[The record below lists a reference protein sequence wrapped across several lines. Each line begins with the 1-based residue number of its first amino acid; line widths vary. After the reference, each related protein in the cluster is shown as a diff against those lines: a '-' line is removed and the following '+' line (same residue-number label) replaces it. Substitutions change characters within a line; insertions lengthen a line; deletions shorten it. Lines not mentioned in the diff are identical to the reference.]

1 MIWNERG
8 LTLAEILVAVAI
20 LGIGLVGL
28 AVVVPIASYGV
39 QEGSQLSTA
48 TFLAEQRLEQVRNAP
63 WTGPPANDCIGN
75 GASAPVV
82 PAGVT
87 CTKGTNPPVAAG
99 ATTFADEANVVWG
112 NTTSTTAITGGYSRQ
127 VRIADCSPTACAGLT
142 SATMRRVTVSV
153 AYRPLTSSGV
163 SPTDKTVSVQWLVT
177 QK

>member
-63 WTGPPANDCIGN
+63 WTGTPANDCIGS
-75 GASAPVV
+75 GANAPVV
-82 PAGVT
+82 PAGVA
-87 CTKGTNPPVAAG
+87 CANGTIVLAAG
-99 ATTFADEANVVWG
+99 ATTFADEANVIWG
-112 NTTSTTAITGGYSRQ
+112 NNTSAAANQAGYSRQ
-127 VRIADCSPTACAGLT
+127 VRVSDCSPTPCAGLT
-142 SATMRRVTVSV
+142 SATMRQVTVSV
-153 AYRPLTSSGV
+153 TYRPLTSSGV
-163 SPTDKTVSVQWLVT
+163 SAQNKTVSVQWLVAR
-177 QK
+177 K

>member
-48 TFLAEQRLEQVRNAP
+48 SFLAEQRLEQIRNAP
-63 WTGPPANDCIGN
+63 WTGMPANDCIGS
-75 GASAPVV
+75 GAGAPVV
-82 PAGVT
+82 PAGVA
-87 CTKGTNPPVAAG
+87 CANGTQALAAG

-112 NTTSTTAITGGYSRQ
+112 NDTSAAAVTGGYSRT
-127 VRIADCSPTACAGLT
+127 VRIADCSPTPCAGLT
-142 SATMRRVTVSV
+142 SATMREVTVTV
-153 AYRPLTSSGV
+153 TYRPLTSGGV
-163 SPTDKTVSVQWLVT
+163 SPTNKTVSVQWLVSR
-177 QK
+177 K

>member
-48 TFLAEQRLEQVRNAP
+48 TFLAEQRLEQIRNAP
-63 WTGPPANDCIGN
+63 WTGTPANDCIGSGAGAPVASVACTN
-75 GASAPVV
+75 GATA
-82 PAGVT
+82 
-87 CTKGTNPPVAAG
+87 VAAG
-99 ATTFADEANVVWG
+99 AVTFADEANVVMG
-112 NTTSTTAITGGYSRQ
+112 NTGSATALTSNYSRN
-127 VRIADCSPTACAGLT
+127 VRIANCDPTACAGLT
-142 SATMRRVTVSV
+142 SATMRRVTVTVS
-153 AYRPLTSSGV
+153 YRPLSSSGV

-177 QK
+177 RK

>member
-48 TFLAEQRLEQVRNAP
+48 TFLAEQRLEQIRNAP
-63 WTGPPANDCIGN
+63 WTGTPANDCIGN
-75 GASAPVV
+75 GAGAPVASV
-82 PAGVT
+82 A
-87 CTKGTNPPVAAG
+87 CANGTVAIAAG
-99 ATTFADEANVVWG
+99 ATTFADEAKVMWG
-112 NTTSTTAITGGYSRQ
+112 NQTAAAAGGYSRN
-127 VRIADCSPTACAGLT
+127 VRIADCDPTACAGLT
-142 SATMRRVTVSV
+142 SATMRRVTVTV

-177 QK
+177 RK

>member
-48 TFLAEQRLEQVRNAP
+48 TFLAEQRLEQIRNAP
-63 WTGPPANDCIGN
+63 WTGTPANDCVGT
-75 GASAPVV
+75 GANAPVV

-87 CTKGTNPPVAAG
+87 CTNGTIVLAAG
-99 ATTFADEANVVWG
+99 ATTFADEANVIWG
-112 NTTSTTAITGGYSRQ
+112 NNTNAAAATGGYSRT
-127 VRIADCSPTACAGLT
+127 VRIADCSPTPCAGLT
-142 SATMRRVTVSV
+142 SATMRQVTVAV
-153 AYRPLTSSGV
+153 TYRPLTSSGV
-163 SPTDKTVSVQWLVT
+163 SASNKTSIVQWLVSR
-177 QK
+177 K

>member
-48 TFLAEQRLEQVRNAP
+48 SFLAEQRLEQIRNAP
-63 WTGPPANDCIGN
+63 WTGTPANDCIGS
-75 GASAPVV
+75 GAGAPVV
-82 PAGVT
+82 PAGVA
-87 CTKGTNPPVAAG
+87 CANGTQALAAG

-112 NTTSTTAITGGYSRQ
+112 NNTSAAAVTGGYGRT
-127 VRIADCSPTACAGLT
+127 VRIADCSPTPCAGLT
-142 SATMRRVTVSV
+142 SATMRQVTVTV
-153 AYRPLTSSGV
+153 TYRPLTSAGV
-163 SPTDKTVSVQWLVT
+163 SATNKTVSVQWLVSR
-177 QK
+177 K

>member
-63 WTGPPANDCIGN
+63 WTGTPANDCIGS
-75 GASAPVV
+75 GGGAPVV
-82 PAGVT
+82 PVGVA
-87 CTKGTNPPVAAG
+87 CANGTQALAAG

-112 NTTSTTAITGGYSRQ
+112 NSTSAAAITGGYSRT
-127 VRIADCSPTACAGLT
+127 VRIADCSPTPCAGLT
-142 SATMRRVTVSV
+142 SATMRQVTVSV
-153 AYRPLTSSGV
+153 TYRPLSSSGV
-163 SPTDKTVSVQWLVT
+163 SATNKTVSVQWLVSR
-177 QK
+177 K

>member
-48 TFLAEQRLEQVRNAP
+48 SFLAEQRLEQIRNAP
-63 WTGPPANDCIGN
+63 WTGMPANDCIGS
-75 GASAPVV
+75 GAGAPVV
-82 PAGVT
+82 PAGVA
-87 CTKGTNPPVAAG
+87 CANGTQALAAG

-112 NTTSTTAITGGYSRQ
+112 NDTSAAAVTGGYSRT
-127 VRIADCSPTACAGLT
+127 VRIADCSPTPCAGLT
-142 SATMRRVTVSV
+142 SATMREVTVTV
-153 AYRPLTSSGV
+153 TYRPLTSGGV
-163 SPTDKTVSVQWLVT
+163 SPTNKTVSVQWLVAR
-177 QK
+177 K

>member
-63 WTGPPANDCIGN
+63 WTATPANDCIGN
-75 GASAPVV
+75 GAGAPTV
-82 PAGVT
+82 PAGVA
-87 CTKGTNPPVAAG
+87 CANGTIALAAG
-99 ATTFADEANVVWG
+99 ATTFADEANVIWG
-112 NTTSTTAITGGYSRQ
+112 NNASAAAAQAGYSRT
-127 VRIADCSPTACAGLT
+127 VRISNCNPTPCAGLT
-142 SATMRRVTVSV
+142 SATMRQVTVSV
-153 AYRPLTSSGV
+153 SYRPLTSSGV
-163 SPTDKTVSVQWLVT
+163 AAQNKTVSVQWLVS

>member
-48 TFLAEQRLEQVRNAP
+48 TFLAEQRLEQIRNAP
-63 WTGPPANDCIGN
+63 WTGTPANDCVGS
-75 GASAPVV
+75 GANAPVV
-82 PAGVT
+82 PAGVA
-87 CTKGTNPPVAAG
+87 CANGTVALAAG

-112 NTTSTTAITGGYSRQ
+112 NSTSVAAVQGGYSRQ
-127 VRIADCSPTACAGLT
+127 VRISDCSPTPCAGLT
-142 SATMRRVTVSV
+142 SATMRQVTVSV
-153 AYRPLTSSGV
+153 TYRPLTSSGV
-163 SPTDKTVSVQWLVT
+163 SPTNKTVSVQWLVT
-177 QK
+177 RK

>member
-63 WTGPPANDCIGN
+63 WTATPAIDCVGN
-75 GASAPVV
+75 GAGAPVV
-82 PAGVT
+82 PAGAA
-87 CTKGTNPPVAAG
+87 CTNGTIVLAAG
-99 ATTFADEANVVWG
+99 ATTFADEANVIWG
-112 NTTSTTAITGGYSRQ
+112 NNTSAGAVQGGYSRR
-127 VRIADCSPTACAGLT
+127 VRISDCSPTPCAGLT
-142 SATMRRVTVSV
+142 STTMRQVTVTV
-153 AYRPLTSSGV
+153 TYRPLTSSGA
-163 SPTDKTVSVQWLVT
+163 SPSNKTVSVQWLVSR
-177 QK
+177 K

>member
-63 WTGPPANDCIGN
+63 WTSTPVNDCIGT
-75 GASAPVV
+75 GANAPAV

-87 CTKGTNPPVAAG
+87 CTNGTINLGAG
-99 ATTFADEANVVWG
+99 ATTFADEANVIWG
-112 NTTSTTAITGGYSRQ
+112 NNANAAAATGGYGRT
-127 VRIADCSPTACAGLT
+127 VRIADCSPNACAGLT
-142 SATMRRVTVSV
+142 SDTMRRVTVAV
-153 AYRPLTSSGV
+153 TYRPLTSSGA
-163 SPTDKTVSVQWLVT
+163 SPSNKTVSVQWLVT
-177 QK
+177 RK

>member
-63 WTGPPANDCIGN
+63 WTGTPANDCIGS
-75 GASAPVV
+75 GAGAPVV
-82 PAGVT
+82 PGGVA
-87 CTKGTNPPVAAG
+87 CANGTIALAAG

-112 NTTSTTAITGGYSRQ
+112 NTTSVTAVTGGYSRQ
-127 VRIADCSPTACAGLT
+127 VRIADCDPTPCAGLT
-142 SATMRRVTVSV
+142 STTMRRVTVSV
-153 AYRPLTSSGV
+153 TYRPLTSSGV

-177 QK
+177 RK

>member
-48 TFLAEQRLEQVRNAP
+48 TFLAEQRLEQIRNAP
-63 WTGPPANDCIGN
+63 WTGTPANDCIGS
-75 GASAPVV
+75 GASAPVASV
-82 PAGVT
+82 A
-87 CTKGTNPPVAAG
+87 CANGTIALAAG

-112 NTTSTTAITGGYSRQ
+112 NSTSVAAVQGGYSRT

-142 SATMRRVTVSV
+142 SDTMRQVTVAV
-153 AYRPLTSSGV
+153 TYRPLTSSGV
-163 SPTDKTVSVQWLVT
+163 SPTNKTVSVQWLVT
-177 QK
+177 RK